1 MSSGCSSAGGGAS
14 GGVCWPPFTT
24 AQWQELEHQALIFKY
39 LKAGLQ
45 VPPDLLAPIHRSLE
59 SMSARFLQYPTLGYY
74 SFYGKKI
81 DPEPGRCRRTD
92 GKKWRC
98 SKDAHPDSKYCERHM
113 NRGRYR
119 SRKHVESSQTPSST
133 QPLQSPSLN
142 VGVGTNSG
150 GRAYQNWPVRSNS
163 SVTLSFSA
171 HSQASGLHVE
181 STPYGTSNKYSEL
194 KTQVELHKSLVEA
207 SSESSRGL
215 DMRSMIDF
223 QNPSSRA
230 PMDLLSESRKSLP
243 LMSNYSSLQKQQ
255 QKQHYFL
262 GMEFN
267 SSGSGKPEEQQQQ
280 QLVQPFFD
288 EWPVTRE
295 SSRPFLD
302 NQRTGASLLSST
314 QLSMS
319 IEKDPSRL
327 LARDGQFQNEVQG
340 DLCNFQAFYSRPLGM
355 RAELGR

>member
-1 MSSGCSSAGGGAS
+1 MSSGCSSAGGGAVS
-14 GGVCWPPFTT
+14 GGGGSVCWSPFTT

-45 VPPDLLAPIHRSLE
+45 VPPDLLVPIHRSLE

-119 SRKHVESSQTPSST
+119 SRKHVESSQTPSSS
-133 QPLQSPSLN
+133 QPLQTPSLN

-150 GRAYQNWPVRSNS
+150 GRTYQNLPVRSNS
-163 SVTLSFSA
+163 SVTLSFGGD
-171 HSQASGLHVE
+171 SQASGLHTE
-181 STPYGTSNKYSEL
+181 STPYGSSNKYREL
-194 KTQVELHKSLVEA
+194 KAQVELHKSLVEA
-207 SSESSRGL
+207 SSERSPGL
-215 DMRSMIDF
+215 DMASMIDF

-243 LMSNYSSLQKQQ
+243 LMGNYSSLQKQQ

-267 SSGSGKPEEQQQQ
+267 SSGSGKPEQ

-295 SSRPFLD
+295 SSRSFLD
-302 NQRTGASLLSST
+302 GQRTGASLLSST

-327 LARDGQFQNEVQG
+327 FARDGQSPNDVQG
-340 DLCNFQAFYSRPLGM
+340 GLCNFQV
-355 RAELGR
+355 

>member
-1 MSSGCSSAGGGAS
+1 MSGGGGS
-14 GGVCWPPFTT
+14 SLGGGSGGGGGVCWPPFTA
-24 AQWQELEHQALIFKY
+24 AQWQELEHQAMIFKY

-119 SRKHVESSQTPSST
+119 SRKHVESSQTPASS
-133 QPLQSPSLN
+133 QSLQTPALN
-142 VGVGTNSG
+142 VGIGSNSG
-150 GRAYQNWPVRSNS
+150 GGRTYQNLPVHSTS
-163 SVTLSFSA
+163 SVTLSFGTQS
-171 HSQASGLHVE
+171 HPSQLHME
-181 STPYGTSNKYSEL
+181 STPYGSSNKYSEL
-194 KTQVELHKSLVEA
+194 KTQVELHKSLAEA
-207 SSESSRGL
+207 SSGSSRGL
-215 DMRSMIDF
+215 EMKSMIDF

-230 PMDLLSESRKSLP
+230 PMALLSESRSGLP
-243 LMSNYSSLQKQQ
+243 LQGNYSSLQKQQ
-255 QKQHYFL
+255 QKQHYFF
-262 GMEFN
+262 GTDFN
-267 SSGSGKPEEQQQQ
+267 SSGSGKHEEQQQQ

-288 EWPVTRE
+288 EWPETRE

-302 NQRTGASLLSST
+302 SQRTDMSLFSST

-327 LARDGQFQNEVQG
+327 LARDGQSPNDVEG
-340 DLCNFQAFYSRPLGM
+340 GICNFQV
-355 RAELGR
+355 